1 MRKIFLISF
10 LMIFTVSFSQ
20 KKIVKKREINA
31 DEINIYTQ
39 GLDNIV
45 LENSN
50 SGFLETYLYT
60 ENYNDQFVYIE
71 EANNEANVKFDFEGS
86 ETREVIFRK
95 FITKRLQRAN
105 AVIKIPKGKT
115 IYIFG
120 ENVDIESKNINN
132 ELAIYIENGI
142 VKLNEVKAKTTI
154 KLYSGN
160 VHAFINRISINA
172 NSNSGKIKIDDI
184 LYQKRFQSLKRLSTK
199 KLAIETIKA
208 NIFITTKKTQ

>member
-1 MRKIFLISF
+1 
-10 LMIFTVSFSQ
+10 MIFTVSFSQ

-50 SGFLETYLYT
+50 SEFLETYLYT

-71 EANNEANVKFDFEGS
+71 EVNNEANVKFNFEGS

-95 FITKRLQRAN
+95 FITKRLQRTN
-105 AVIKIPKGKT
+105 AVIKIPRGKT

-120 ENVDIESKNINN
+120 ENVDIDSKSINN
-132 ELAIYIENGI
+132 DLAIYIENGI
-142 VKLNEVKAKTTI
+142 VKLNEVKAQTTI

-160 VHAFINRISINA
+160 VYASINKTSINV
-172 NSNSGKIKIDDI
+172 NSKNGKIQIDDV
-184 LYQKRFQSLKRLSTK
+184 LYRKKIESKRMPSAK

-208 NIFITTKKTQ
+208 NIFITTK